1 MTLQSA
7 PYYWITCDATD
18 CDNRCPD
25 EISEATAWERPDHAE
40 ADAAEAGWV
49 TDDAGRWFCTEH
61 PACPTCGK
69 PVDDPDM
76 VWADDQLWHQA
87 CMPGGAPVGMVRHLI
102 GMPDGDS

>member
-18 CDNRCPD
+18 CDERTYGQD
-25 EISEATAWERPDHAE
+25 FAMAWDSIEDAVRGALDH
-40 ADAAEAGWV
+40 GWRHF
-49 TDDAGRWFCTEH
+49 GRWFCDEH
-61 PACPTCGK
+61 PDCPLCGK

-87 CMPGGAPVGMVRHLI
+87 CMPGGAPVGMVKQII

>member
-18 CDNRCPD
+18 CDERLYGND
-25 EISEATAWERPDHAE
+25 DATAWATTKEAE
-40 ADAAEAGWV
+40 DVADDCGWRQH
-49 TDDAGRWFCTEH
+49 AGRWYCDEH
-61 PACPTCGK
+61 PDCPLCGK

-87 CMPGGAPVGMVRHLI
+87 CMPGGAPVGMVRQLI
-102 GMPDGDS
+102 GMPDGASE